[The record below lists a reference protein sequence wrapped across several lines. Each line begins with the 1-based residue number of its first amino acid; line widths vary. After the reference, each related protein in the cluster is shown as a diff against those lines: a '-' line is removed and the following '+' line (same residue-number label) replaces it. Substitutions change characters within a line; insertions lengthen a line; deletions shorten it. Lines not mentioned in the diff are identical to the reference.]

1 MKGQIV
7 LSQKINQSISK
18 IDLSSF
24 VNGVYEYVVL
34 NEDGVVLKSDKIIIV
49 K

>member
-18 IDLSSF
+18 IDLSSL
-24 VNGVYEYVVL
+24 VNGIYEYFVL
-34 NEDGVVLKSDKIIIV
+34 STDGEVLKSDKIIVV